1 MKPPSALL
9 LLCSALS
16 STSAH
21 LIDPHHQQQQRPLT
35 SSPEPPSHDYP
46 PPPYRDALLAF
57 HKALVE
63 IPSTTGSG
71 AEAPVASLLASHLAS
86 LGFTT
91 TLQLLPPRTDVDDP
105 SLPRY
110 NVLAWPGNTTTTR
123 RRPRVLLSS
132 HLDVV
137 PPYIPYHISPA
148 ALPITPSTLISGRG
162 SVDAKA
168 SVVAQITALT
178 SLLASDAA
186 VRPED
191 VMLLYVVGEETDGD
205 GMKAFSSSAWH
216 TPLDAVIFGEPTEN
230 KLACGHKGITTGW
243 IRAKGKAAHSGYP
256 ETGKSATEVLVRA
269 LVAVADA
276 ELGSS
281 ERFGE
286 TTFNIG
292 RLEGGVAMN
301 VVAKEA
307 AAEVSMRVAAGE
319 QGTGRGL
326 VVRRVEEVLSGV
338 DGEALSSEFAYGY
351 GPVECECDVEG
362 KPSWM
367 VVCGGGCLLTK
378 DRFRDDYCEIWNRRA
393 ESGGGSRQVS
403 LWPGNHSRGSRR
415 RRGAA
420 GARPGGG
427 CGGVQEDYQACAFQ
441 AAGLISRC
449 RIGLSNTLYTPRSL
463 IQIPL
468 VLQTSTRHHAPP
480 STPTNHPG
488 LPPAAPNPIPTAS
501 PTNFPAFP
509 SPPFPPSPST
519 NRLLALST
527 LLTVS
532 TGTASALSTLF
543 SPSSPMTPKIAS
555 PKHA

>member
-21 LIDPHHQQQQRPLT
+21 LIDPHHQQQQQRPLT
-35 SSPEPPSHDYP
+35 SSPESPSHDYP

-71 AEAPVASLLASHLAS
+71 AEAPVASLLASHLSS

-91 TLQLLPPRTDVDDP
+91 KLQLLPPRTDVDDP

-110 NVLAWPGNTTTTR
+110 NVLAWPGNTTTP

-137 PPYIPYHISPA
+137 PPYIPYHISTSA
-148 ALPITPSTLISGRG
+148 PISPSTLISGRG

-178 SLLASDAA
+178 SLLASGA
-186 VRPED
+186 VNPED
-191 VMLLYVVGEETDGD
+191 LMLLYVVGEETDGD
-205 GMKAFSSSAWH
+205 GMKAFSASSFH
-216 TPLDAVIFGEPTEN
+216 TGFDAVIFGEPTEN

-307 AAEVSMRVAAGE
+307 AAEVSMRLAAGE
-319 QGTGRGL
+319 QGTGRDL
-326 VVRRVEEVLSGV
+326 VVERVEAVLRGV

-351 GPVECECDVEG
+351 GPVETECGVEG
-362 KPSWM
+362 ELFWMVFCGRRWLRRWLANKGQVSRRLLRNMERMYQIWREIMSSTSMVRVPFSWLTATTRRCGYATWRRLWRATRRLSSMRSRSDGTDHLLMSNWIIEHIIYPKPS
-367 VVCGGGCLLTK
+367 
-378 DRFRDDYCEIWNRRA
+378 
-393 ESGGGSRQVS
+393 
-403 LWPGNHSRGSRR
+403 
-415 RRGAA
+415 
-420 GARPGGG
+420 
-427 CGGVQEDYQACAFQ
+427 
-441 AAGLISRC
+441 
-449 RIGLSNTLYTPRSL
+449 

-468 VLQTSTRHHAPP
+468 APQTNTTHHAPP

-488 LPPAAPNPIPTAS
+488 LPPTAPNPIPTAS

-509 SPPFPPSPST
+509 SPLSPST
-519 NRLLALST
+519 NLLLALSI

-532 TGTASALSTLF
+532 TGTANALSTLF
-543 SPSSPMTPKIAS
+543 NPSSPMTPKIAS